1 MTLNRWS
8 IRGQTNE
15 FVFYSIISSLDLAT
29 ANLSRT
35 TRNRKGEESLTFILN
50 VIMTFI
56 MFSGQDDRKSVLCNV
71 SSGGNSTYL
80 CTGRCRPSLSLRTSD
95 QGGMDATVS
104 EKEGED
110 FKCQHVGSTE
120 VSRNRPSLFV
130 DSTVTLSVLLIR
142 EAPQDRSDAGGFCI
156 NTLNQRKRWGN
167 GGENVCCMDIQ
178 RDMWGRKGGNQQNNS
193 FFFLENRLREREKE
207 PWDL

>member
-167 GGENVCCMDIQ
+167 GG
-178 RDMWGRKGGNQQNNS
+178 GRMCGAWTDNETCEEGKGEIS
-193 FFFLENRLREREKE
+193 RTILFFF
-207 PWDL
+207 